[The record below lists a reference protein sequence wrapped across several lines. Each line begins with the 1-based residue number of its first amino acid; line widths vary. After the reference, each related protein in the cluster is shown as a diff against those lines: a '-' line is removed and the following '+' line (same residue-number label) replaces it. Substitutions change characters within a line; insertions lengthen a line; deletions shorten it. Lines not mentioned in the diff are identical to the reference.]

1 MIISAPLSSVNVGTK
16 YLVKPYKQDTD
27 PDFYN
32 FYNKTV
38 SAVEAG
44 ARAGNIVQ
52 GPFYD
57 ILTVPHTLAGFSAG
71 DILPESVWCL
81 TWKPNTFFDDAMVYD
96 VSTGIAV
103 DIYLQSGTGRNT
115 RSKYNAT
122 HTVSRPQICHIDDM
136 LQVGKQLL
144 SDDEFSSA
152 ALGSNECTNI
162 QGSSDKSTVGGHVDT
177 AGRRMTSAIGC
188 EECCGYLWQW
198 LRNVSALGIG
208 SAWTNI
214 DNADGHNIG
223 SSTANLYSIDGQNK
237 FGWMYQVVTSLLAG
251 GNWDFGTPCGSW
263 CRGARYVRSTCYGSV
278 GSRGSSQ
285 VIRNMR

>member
-1 MIISAPLSSVNVGTK
+1 
-16 YLVKPYKQDTD
+16 
-27 PDFYN
+27 
-32 FYNKTV
+32 
-38 SAVEAG
+38 
-44 ARAGNIVQ
+44 
-52 GPFYD
+52 
-57 ILTVPHTLAGFSAG
+57 
-71 DILPESVWCL
+71 
-81 TWKPNTFFDDAMVYD
+81 MVYD

-122 HTVSRPQICHIDDM
+122 HTVSRLQVCHIDDM

-144 SDDEFSSA
+144 SDDEFSSI

-162 QGSSDKSTVGGHVDT
+162 SGSSDKSVVGGHVDT

-198 LRNVSALGIG
+198 LRNVSALGTG

-214 DNADGHNIG
+214 DNANGHNIG
-223 SSTANLYSIDGQNK
+223 SSAATWYSVDGQNK
-237 FGWMYQVVTSLLAG
+237 FGQMYQVVTSLLAG
-251 GNWDFGTPCGSW
+251 GAWCHGASCGSRSR
-263 CRGARYVRSTCYGSV
+263 CADNVRSICGWIIS
-278 GSRGSSQ
+278 SRGSSR